1 MIAISSMVEV
11 NPRESKHDQHIHD
24 IKGVCVV
31 EDLPSESRSGG
42 YMVEHGNS
50 LYGLAALS
58 WKTG

>member
-1 MIAISSMVEV
+1 MVEV

-24 IKGVCVV
+24 IKGVRVV